1 MYYEVN
7 QNIKADMAMRRLEDT
22 DKVRILYQKRL
33 FEYLMT
39 LKAIVFLFMTQL
51 TSASSVSDTLDTK
64 QRFYETSVTVK
75 SNAH

>member
-1 MYYEVN
+1 
-7 QNIKADMAMRRLEDT
+7 MRRLEDT